1 MIKRN
6 NKKGFTIV
14 ELVIVI
20 AVIAI
25 LAAVLIPTFSGI
37 IKKAQESAD
46 IQAVRQMNTALAVED
61 AYKGGLTINDAVATL
76 KEAGLNGE
84 DYIALVSGRYFFYDA
99 TENRIVYAEYK
110 DGTYTVLF
118 PEDIDTTGHQ
128 LLSLSGDVAKEDYA
142 DPTYDSAT
150 ATVTVKVANGE
161 QLAQLVSDLKDLE
174 SGEVSSIEGF
184 DGLTRAMAHNSGI
197 YSVYGNI
204 VIELT
209 SDIDFMGASFNLN
222 VGKEGGETTTFTLKG
237 NDHTISG
244 IVNQSGFATSNSNTE
259 KVDSEYGGAFLGYC
273 TNANIKFEN
282 VTFKNCSFGNEAV
295 KGSAVFVGQSNNSS
309 IEFSGTK
316 VENCNITGLKG
327 VAVYVGHAI
336 NQSNCTANQTITFTG
351 TNTVSK
357 VTLESTDANLIGIM
371 NGRRTT
377 NSPKYHNYNITFNY
391 PTAPTASDVT
401 MIAKGQ
407 TVADANTRWIITGS
421 DSTTDVISDLSSG
434 TFD

>member
-25 LAAVLIPTFSGI
+25 LAAVLIPTFAGV

-76 KEAGLNGE
+76 TEAGLNGE

-110 DGTYTVLF
+110 NGTYTVLF

-142 DPTYDSAT
+142 APTYDSAT
-150 ATVTVKVANGE
+150 ATTTVKIANGE

-174 SGEVSSIEGF
+174 SGEVSSIKGF
-184 DGLTRAMAHNSGI
+184 DGLTRAMAHSSGI
-197 YSVYGNI
+197 YSVYGDI

-209 SDIDFMGASFNLN
+209 SDIDFKGASFNLN
-222 VGKEGGETTTFTLKG
+222 VGEDNGERTSFTLKSSEG
-237 NDHTISG
+237 NNFTISG
-244 IVNQSGFATSNSNTE
+244 IVNQSGFAVSNANAE
-259 KVDSEYGGAFLGYC
+259 AVDSEYGGAFLGYC
-273 TNANIKFEN
+273 QNADIKFEN
-282 VTFKNCSFGNEAV
+282 VTFKDCSFGNEKV
-295 KGSAVFVGQSNNSS
+295 KGSAVFVGQSTDSS
-309 IEFSGTK
+309 ITFSGTK
-316 VENCNITGLKG
+316 VENCSVSGLKG
-327 VAVYVGHAI
+327 VGVYVGHAI
-336 NQSNCTANQTITFTG
+336 NEANCAAPQTITFTG

-357 VTLESTDANLIGIM
+357 VTLESTDATLIGIM
-371 NGRRTT
+371 NGRRTVNT
-377 NSPKYHNYNITFNY
+377 QSITFNY
-391 PTAPTASDVT
+391 ATAPTVSDIT
-401 MIAKGQ
+401 MTAAGKA
-407 TVADANTRWIITGS
+407 VADANTRWIITGS
-421 DSTTDVISDLSSG
+421 NSTTDVISDLSSG
-434 TFD
+434 TFG